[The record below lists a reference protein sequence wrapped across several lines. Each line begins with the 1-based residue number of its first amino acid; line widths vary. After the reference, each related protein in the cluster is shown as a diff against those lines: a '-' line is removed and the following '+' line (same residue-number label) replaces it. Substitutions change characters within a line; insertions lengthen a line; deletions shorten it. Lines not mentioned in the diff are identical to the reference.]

1 MTNDSTTPQRR
12 IGASAQRAESLFNE
26 LADLIFLTLNSC
38 TSESQLAHFCQLA
51 EEKGVAL
58 GHIVAAGLTQTILH
72 HYEIQPKPN
81 PTEFNA

>member
-12 IGASAQRAESLFNE
+12 IGASAQSAESLFNE
-26 LADLIFLTLNSC
+26 LADLIFLALNYC
-38 TSESQLAHFCQLA
+38 TSESQLCHFCELA

-58 GHIVAAGLTQTILH
+58 GQIVASALTQTILH
-72 HYEIQPKPN
+72 HYKIQPKPN